1 MKQRHAQDH
10 FFCRSVN
17 TRSLR
22 HVFKA
27 HRSSEEYPSIEDS
40 FGILPIPFFYAKPG
54 FQILIR
60 HTLMRN
66 TSRRNFVKLAGT
78 SLAGA
83 TLAPLPIAA
92 AESLP
97 TNPQI
102 PTNVPA
108 GGVGPYA
115 STFRIVPPEGS
126 ASDLF
131 LSPQSLSMPGPRISF
146 QGRDLRLYSLRGS
159 TSFRPRT
166 VTGLKA
172 MIYPPLNLSDPQIS
186 PPLGL
191 SEGGF
196 FNLSF
201 REEQTGTL
209 IQDIQDEF
217 GDPLYLNQRLKSAN
231 RMGPVYTEDESSSIL
246 LTQDAQWWPH
256 CYVRTG
262 LFNRRMD
269 ARLISFGIECS
280 VFLSNVADEIYEEID
295 LHNRTDELLTL
306 TVVPDQPRPAGP
318 CPDAKPIDTRSPRF
332 VREEGDLALEVVC
345 DLGPAGAEG
354 WDVSI
359 PPKGSVT
366 FRIALRI
373 RPKTEPATAAFY
385 APDLRERVR
394 STIASHLDELGSAS
408 SKLPQINTANASF
421 DEFYKRSILS
431 VLSCRRVRE
440 NFCVQPFYDLG
451 FSRGAAVAWD
461 TSFSSRLIAQLDPQG
476 LRGMIEAFLRSGGA
490 LHSTYLSWTGKS
502 SGWYAQ
508 SPFALMRMVDDY
520 MCLTGDLAV
529 LDKQIAGASIL
540 DYLKQAGQEFLDH
553 YSRPD
558 GLIDIGGGTGKMLE
572 IRTIGYEHGVA
583 TINALAVDYFLHIS
597 QWCSARNDPDA
608 RTFESASRRTRAALN
623 QLWDEASG
631 WYGNL
636 YPGGTLHQVY
646 SYHLFDM
653 LATSAVPSE
662 KKRRMAERIREGEFL
677 APYGMYSIALSDR
690 SHWDME
696 DCDWGGGGQYVGQP
710 LQTVETLFDL
720 GEADR
725 AWQILSR
732 CTQWVERF
740 PYFPQTIFGDNLA
753 LAAHQIDWP
762 LQISSG
768 AGAQAIIAG
777 VFGLKP
783 HLDGALTIQPH
794 YNSTLGTATLTG
806 YHFRGRTYSVTLHAA
821 VFSVGIDGRPHATRG
836 YDKPLE
842 LPPHIGT

>member
-1 MKQRHAQDH
+1 M
-10 FFCRSVN
+10 S
-17 TRSLR
+17 
-22 HVFKA
+22 
-27 HRSSEEYPSIEDS
+27 
-40 FGILPIPFFYAKPG
+40 
-54 FQILIR
+54 
-60 HTLMRN
+60 
-66 TSRRNFVKLAGT
+66 TSRRNFVKLVGT

-83 TLAPLPIAA
+83 TLTPSPIAA
-92 AESLP
+92 AESP
-97 TNPQI
+97 RTNPQI

-115 STFRIVPPEGS
+115 STFRIIPPAAS
-126 ASDLF
+126 ANDIF
-131 LSPQSLSMPGPRISF
+131 LSPQSLSMPGPRIAF

-172 MIYPPLNLSDPQIS
+172 MIYPPVNLSDPQVS

-191 SEGGF
+191 SESGF

-201 REEQTGTL
+201 REDQTGTL

-217 GDPLYLNQRLKSAN
+217 GDPLYLDQKLKSAN
-231 RMGPVYTEDESSSIL
+231 RMGPVYTEDEASSIL

-262 LFNRRMD
+262 LFNRRL
-269 ARLISFGIECS
+269 ANRLISFGIECR

-295 LHNRTDELLTL
+295 LHNRADELLAL
-306 TVVPDQPRPAGP
+306 TVIPDQPRPAGQP
-318 CPDAKPIDTRSPRF
+318 SNGHTGKGEASSTRRPRF
-332 VREEGDLALEVVC
+332 LREEGDFTLEVVS
-345 DLGPAGAEG
+345 DLGPASTDG
-354 WDVSI
+354 WHIAI

-373 RPKTEPATAAFY
+373 RPKTDAATAGFH
-385 APDLRERVR
+385 APDLRERVHA
-394 STIASHLDELGSAS
+394 TIASHLDELEAAS
-408 SKLPQINTANASF
+408 SRLPQIHTANGPL

-461 TSFSSRLIAQLDPQG
+461 TSFSSRLLAQLDPQG
-476 LRGMIEAFLRSGGA
+476 LLGMIEAFLRSGGA

-529 LDKQIAGASIL
+529 LDKQIAGTSVL
-540 DYLKQAGQEFLDH
+540 DYLKQAGQEFLRH
-553 YSRPD
+553 YCRPD
-558 GLIDIGGGTGKMLE
+558 GMIDIGGGTGKMLE

-583 TINALAVDYFLHIS
+583 TINALAVDYFLQLG
-597 QWCSARNDPDA
+597 QWCAARNDPDTQ
-608 RTFESASRRTRAALN
+608 TFEAASRKTHAALN

-636 YPGGTLHQVY
+636 YPDGNLHQVY

-653 LATSAVPSE
+653 LATSAVLPE
-662 KKRRMAERIREGEFL
+662 RKRRMAEWVREGEFL

-690 SHWDME
+690 AHWDME

-710 LQTVETLFDL
+710 LKTAETLFDL

-753 LAAHQIDWP
+753 LAEHQIDWP

-768 AGAQAIIAG
+768 AGAQAIVAG

-783 HLDGALTIQPH
+783 HPDGALTIQPH
-794 YNSTLGTATLTG
+794 YNLTLGTATLTG
-806 YHFRGRTYSVTLHAA
+806 YHFRGHIYSVTLHAA
-821 VFSVGIDGRPHATRG
+821 GFIVGMDGKPHAASE
-836 YDKPLE
+836 YDKPLH
-842 LPPHIGT
+842 LPPHHA